1 MTETTVFRGMTR
13 DELDRQYDQRTLVP
27 QMALLF
33 DDWLQRST
41 AFATRHGMPHRIS
54 YGPDR
59 SQGVDLFAVPDARGL
74 HVHYHGGAWKALES
88 RHAWWLAEPWLKAGY
103 CFAAVDFRLVP
114 VVRLAEQVRDARLA
128 LSGVHELME
137 PGLRLVV
144 SGHSSGAHLAAMAVL
159 APEAGQPAP
168 QCDHLILAS
177 GIYDLKPV
185 RLSGRNDYLRLDHAD
200 ALSLSP
206 ELRLD
211 SASGCP
217 VTLIWSRNEL
227 AEFQRQ
233 SRSMA
238 DTLHRAGMPVDGLTS
253 SAANHFKTWDL
264 ITPDLPTP
272 WNRQYPRP

>member
-1 MTETTVFRGMTR
+1 MTETVFRGMTR
-13 DELDRQYDQRTLVP
+13 AELDRQYDQRTLVP

-33 DDWLQRST
+33 EDWLQRSD
-41 AFATRHGMPHRIS
+41 AVVSRHGVPLRIP
-54 YGPDR
+54 YGPER
-59 SQGVDLFAVPDARGL
+59 SQGIDLFKVPDARGL
-74 HVHYHGGAWKALES
+74 HVHYHGGAWKALQS

-114 VVRLAEQVRDARLA
+114 MVRLAEQVRDARLA
-128 LSGVHELME
+128 LSAARDLMD

-159 APEAGQPAP
+159 APEAGLPAP
-168 QCDHLILAS
+168 RCDHLILAS
-177 GIYDLKPV
+177 GIYDLTPV

-206 ELRLD
+206 EVRL
-211 SASGCP
+211 AGTAGCP
-217 VTLIWSRNEL
+217 VSLIWSCDEL

-238 DTLHRAGMPVDGLTS
+238 DTLHRAGMPVDGLAS

-264 ITPDLPTP
+264 ITPDIPTP
-272 WNRQYPRP
+272 SNRQ